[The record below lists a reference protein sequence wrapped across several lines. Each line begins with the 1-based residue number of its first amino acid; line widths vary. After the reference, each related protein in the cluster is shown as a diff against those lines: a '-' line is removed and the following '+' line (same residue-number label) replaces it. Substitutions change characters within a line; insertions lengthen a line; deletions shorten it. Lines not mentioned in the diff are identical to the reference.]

1 MKYEQ
6 FIKEITPSVNEI
18 ICECLKMTDEG
29 YQEYKEDIMT
39 GVVETN
45 APYILRLFQVI
56 FDTIDKHRNS
66 DNGKEKKIS

>member
-6 FIKEITPSVNEI
+6 FIKEVTPSVNEI
-18 ICECLKMTDEG
+18 IYECQQMTNEG
-29 YQEYKEDIMT
+29 YREYKEDIMN

-45 APYILRLFQVI
+45 VPYLLKFFQAVFEI
-56 FDTIDKHRNS
+56 IEKHRNS